1 MGKNRIPADSKKV
14 NYLCKYLLI
23 VIVILL
29 IPLSPLYSYRI
40 LYAEQYYKLYHLHF
54 YQYPDDCME
63 NIYYLERALKADFC
77 NPLYALAKIDT
88 KREWERYRNLFTMHV
103 YLKLIQLYLTLGS
116 GYDKQIAYFY
126 NAPWKEEN
134 LESLETAEQCYQVAL
149 GYWEEARKWS
159 RKARSL
165 TIHLEEIQNW
175 EDEHYRIETGELDY
189 KDIIQSHLAR
199 LERVRQDFET
209 MDEDTY

>member
-1 MGKNRIPADSKKV
+1 MKYIIIPFFIFIFA
-14 NYLCKYLLI
+14 LT
-23 VIVILL
+23 
-29 IPLSPLYSYRI
+29 PLYSYRI
-40 LYAEQYYKLYHLHF
+40 LYVEQYYKLFHLHF

-63 NIYYLERALKADFC
+63 NIYYLEQALKADFC
-77 NPLYALAKIDT
+77 NPLYALAKIGN
-88 KREWERYRNLFTMHV
+88 KREWERYRNLFTMHI

-134 LESLETAEQCYQVAL
+134 LKSLDIAEQVYKVAL
-149 GYWEEARKWS
+149 GYWEEAKKWS
-159 RKARSL
+159 RKARSM

-189 KDIIQSHLAR
+189 EDIITSHLMR
-199 LERVRQDFET
+199 LEKVRQNFEN
-209 MDEDTY
+209 MDESTY